1 MAYEIINS
9 MRGGSVIRVVDPGT
23 ATVTLNDLRANAY
36 TETVTAA
43 NIRRVSWS
51 TNGSISIVR
60 NSVPILMLHNA
71 GEMRFDELGYSV
83 ANNNNQSIVVTITTG
98 GTVVM
103 DISKTATYN
112 VAPDTGFTV

>member
-9 MRGGSVIRVVDPGT
+9 MRGGSIIRVVDPGT

-43 NIRRVSWS
+43 NIRRVAWS
-51 TNGSISIVR
+51 TNGHISIVR